1 MNTEERT
8 PITPN
13 SNSPQPKK
21 KKLKTWQ
28 IILIAI
34 LAVGVI
40 GAVANSNSKKTT
52 TTADTSSVS
61 VSETEY
67 IDIDYLKLYENNDNY
82 KDKYVKI
89 CGQISSIDKNI
100 VGTVYIT
107 FNEGIS
113 GLTGEIYCNIMSS
126 KADETLS
133 KYKENDYVEIAG
145 KVGDMTLK
153 TLNIDDAYV
162 VSDGDSVKAKMDGY
176 KKEASEIEASKAE
189 QVSKQ
194 TEMDKETYIQSCETY
209 TYKEIA
215 RNPNNYIDKKAKF
228 EGKVIQVVENGNNVV
243 LRVNVTKEENQFAE
257 DGYLYSDT
265 IYVEY
270 TRKTDNESRILN
282 DDIITMYG
290 VLNGTKSYDSVL
302 SGNIT
307 VPFLIAEYIDIQ
319 N

>member
-113 GLTGEIYCNIMSS
+113 GLTGEIYCNIMS
-126 KADETLS
+126 
-133 KYKENDYVEIAG
+133 I
-145 KVGDMTLK
+145 
-153 TLNIDDAYV
+153 
-162 VSDGDSVKAKMDGY
+162 
-176 KKEASEIEASKAE
+176 
-189 QVSKQ
+189 
-194 TEMDKETYIQSCETY
+194 
-209 TYKEIA
+209 
-215 RNPNNYIDKKAKF
+215 
-228 EGKVIQVVENGNNVV
+228 
-243 LRVNVTKEENQFAE
+243 
-257 DGYLYSDT
+257 
-265 IYVEY
+265 
-270 TRKTDNESRILN
+270 
-282 DDIITMYG
+282 
-290 VLNGTKSYDSVL
+290 
-302 SGNIT
+302 
-307 VPFLIAEYIDIQ
+307 
-319 N
+319 